1 MAFVKCK
8 QIAELMAG
16 FNKDWFF
23 SGGWAIDL
31 FLGKETRDHYDVEI
45 GIYRKD
51 QVELKRYLAT
61 WDFRKVVHGE
71 FLTWSDEYIEL
82 PVHEIHA
89 KGAGGDL
96 EVLLNETDCENWI
109 FRRDRRITY
118 PLKPFIRFTEAGL
131 PYLTPEIVLLYKA
144 KNTRE
149 KDHMDFK
156 SVKDALDAKKQQWLK
171 QAISIHEPTHE
182 WLKVLK

>member
-1 MAFVKCK
+1 MAFEKCN
-8 QIAELMAG
+8 QIDELMAG

-23 SGGWAIDL
+23 AGGWAIDL
-31 FLGKETRDHYDVEI
+31 FLGKETRDHQDVEI

-51 QVELKRYLAT
+51 QVELKRYLST

-71 FLTWSDEYIEL
+71 FLTWSDEYLEL

-89 KGAGGDL
+89 RSAGGDL
-96 EVLLNETDCENWI
+96 EVLLNETDGASWI

-118 PLKPFIRFTEAGL
+118 PLETFIRFTEAGL

-149 KDHMDFK
+149 KDHKDLM
-156 SVKDALDAKKQQWLK
+156 SVKDSLGLEQQQWLK
-171 QAISIHEPTHE
+171 RAISIHEPTHE
-182 WLKVLK
+182 WLQVLK